1 MAISEC
7 ITRIP
12 FFFIK
17 NFGKKGPILDM
28 RKKYLLVILDWSFWT
43 CPLWL
48 SHVLFDQASV
58 DIIDW
63 YFWLIISTSTFD

>member
-1 MAISEC
+1 
-7 ITRIP
+7 
-12 FFFIK
+12 
-17 NFGKKGPILDM
+17 
-28 RKKYLLVILDWSFWT
+28 
-43 CPLWL
+43 LWL